1 VTIEYASQRGGLERP
16 QIVTKG
22 ATVGRTLVLCIMG
35 FLAFTIIAPMIFAG
49 VMVGRVSD
57 EMSKH
62 ADRDLRLRTQSE
74 GPGEVSL
81 RVSAGPTAAQ
91 KAAATPALTWPVE
104 QLSGVTATHFLV
116 QQSSRVREDRWAF
129 GAPSAGGAFAGL
141 TLLQGDTERF
151 HRNGFLAEAMSAV
164 KINGSRQ
171 LSGPYYEFTTRFGV
185 FNGRDVII
193 NDGFRPRTCIGFV
206 SAFDAPYALISGVFC
221 NAPGKTADPAPVACM
236 IDRIRFTPSGLQP
249 ALAFL
254 SERAQ
259 SGTPTCSSR
268 SYHDPGKRTLR
279 TDSRGRALGYR
290 DH

>member
-1 VTIEYASQRGGLERP
+1 VTN
-16 QIVTKG
+16 G
-22 ATVGRTLVLCIMG
+22 ATIGRTIFLSVL
-35 FLAFTIIAPMIFAG
+35 AVVAVIIVAPMIFAG
-49 VMVGRVSD
+49 VMVGAVSN
-57 EMSKH
+57 EVSKLSE
-62 ADRDLRLRTQSE
+62 RDLRLRAQSE

-81 RVSAGPTAAQ
+81 RMSAGPTAAQ

-116 QQSSRVREDRWAF
+116 QQSARVREDRWAF
-129 GAPSAGGAFAGL
+129 GAPSSGGAFAGL

-171 LSGPYYEFTTRFGV
+171 LSGPYYEFSTRFGV

-206 SAFDAPYALISGVFC
+206 SAFDAPYALISGVYC
-221 NAPGKTADPAPVACM
+221 NAQGQTADPAPVACL

-254 SERAQ
+254 AERAQ

-290 DH
+290 

>member
-1 VTIEYASQRGGLERP
+1 MTIEYARERAGLPRP
-16 QIVTKG
+16 QVVTKG
-22 ATVGRTLVLCIMG
+22 ATVGRTVVLTIFGVVGLLVV
-35 FLAFTIIAPMIFAG
+35 APMIFAG
-49 VMVGRVSD
+49 VMVGKVSD
-57 EMSKH
+57 EMAKIS
-62 ADRDLRLRTQSE
+62 DRDLRLRAQGE
-74 GPGEVSL
+74 GPGEISL
-81 RVSAGPTAAQ
+81 RMTPGPTAAQ

-116 QQSSRVREDRWAF
+116 QQSSSVREDRWAF

-141 TLLQGDTERF
+141 TLLQGDTDRF
-151 HRNGFLAEAMSAV
+151 HRNGFLAEVMSAV
-164 KINGSRQ
+164 KVNGSRQ
-171 LSGPYYEFTTRFGV
+171 LSGPYYEFSTRFGV

-206 SAFDAPYALISGVFC
+206 SAFDAPYAILSGVYC
-221 NAPGKTADPAPVACM
+221 NAPGQTADPAPVACM

-254 SERAQ
+254 GERSA
-259 SGTPTCSSR
+259 SGSATCSSR

-290 DH
+290 

>member
-1 VTIEYASQRGGLERP
+1 MTIDYARDRGGFQRP
-16 QIVTKG
+16 QVVTKSS
-22 ATVGRTLVLCIMG
+22 TVGRTVLLTILGVAGMLV
-35 FLAFTIIAPMIFAG
+35 IAPMIFAG
-49 VMVGRVSD
+49 VMVGRVTD
-57 EMSKH
+57 EMSKY
-62 ADRDLRLRTQSE
+62 ADRDLRLRAQSE

-81 RVSAGPTAAQ
+81 RLTPGPTAAQ

-129 GAPSAGGAFAGL
+129 GAPSSGGAFAGL

-164 KINGSRQ
+164 KVNGSRQ
-171 LSGPYYEFTTRFGV
+171 LSGPYYEFNTRFGV

-206 SAFDAPYALISGVFC
+206 SAFDAPYALISGVYC
-221 NAPGKTADPAPVACM
+221 NSQGQTADPGPVACM

-254 SERAQ
+254 AERAQ

-290 DH
+290 